1 MSQNENVSSPVEWT
15 GETLR
20 NAWRTMKSIYYANTV
35 SWRLLKSG
43 ALVFLGFFCWS
54 ASNLLLSYQP
64 SWTWLYY
71 PMAYGF
77 ALLVYGPF
85 HHVVVIPI
93 ALRWRRSGGTK
104 TRIGRRLPNASLAL
118 FLSVV
123 VILGTFPGG
132 PMLFD
137 FQSSLADAGADV
149 NPDLLCTKSTH
160 EAETHVHC
168 HLTTSEGID
177 HVVVESGGQQVTVD
191 RDPPFDFDVRSS
203 QMAEVT
209 GTEQF
214 QVVLKDENGDTI
226 RRYTR
231 TLSMVPEG

>member
-1 MSQNENVSSPVEWT
+1 MVQEHDVRSPVEWT

-20 NAWRTMKSIYYANTV
+20 NAWQTLKTIYYANTV
-35 SWRLLKSG
+35 SWRPIKSG
-43 ALVFLGFFCWS
+43 ALVFCGFFLWT

-64 SWTWLYY
+64 AWTWLYY

-77 ALLVYGPF
+77 LLVLYGPF
-85 HHVVVIPI
+85 HHVVVIPL

-104 TRIGRRLPNASLAL
+104 TRIGRRLPNAGLAL
-118 FLSVV
+118 FLSAVV
-123 VILGTFPGG
+123 LLGTFPGG

-137 FQSSLADAGADV
+137 FQSSLSDAGADV
-149 NPDLLCTKSTH
+149 NPDLLCTKSVH
-160 EAETHVHC
+160 EDETHVHC

-177 HVVVESGGQQVTVD
+177 HVVVESGGRRVTVD
-191 RDPPFDFDVRSS
+191 RARPFDFEVRSS

-209 GTEQF
+209 GTKQF
-214 QVVLKDENGDTI
+214 QIVLKDENSDTI

-231 TLSMVPEG
+231 TLSMVPGG